1 MTDSLNDAIGETNR
15 RREKQQAWNIANGIT
30 PESVRK
36 KIGDILESV
45 YESDHYTV
53 ETGDE
58 ATSHLVGHNL
68 KAYLVDLNE
77 RMRTAAA
84 NLEFEE
90 AAQMR
95 DEIRRLE
102 RADLEI
108 GDAAPLGPKRFA
120 ARIRAASNRS
130 GAAVKKKRTAHSR
143 RREG

>member
-1 MTDSLNDAIGETNR
+1 
-15 RREKQQAWNIANGIT
+15 
-30 PESVRK
+30 
-36 KIGDILESV
+36 
-45 YESDHYTV
+45 
-53 ETGDE
+53 
-58 ATSHLVGHNL
+58 
-68 KAYLVDLNE
+68 
-77 RMRTAAA
+77 MRTAAA

-130 GAAVKKKRTAHSR
+130 GAAVKKTRTAHSR
-143 RREG
+143 RREGSSRFAPRPSRGTSPPSAT